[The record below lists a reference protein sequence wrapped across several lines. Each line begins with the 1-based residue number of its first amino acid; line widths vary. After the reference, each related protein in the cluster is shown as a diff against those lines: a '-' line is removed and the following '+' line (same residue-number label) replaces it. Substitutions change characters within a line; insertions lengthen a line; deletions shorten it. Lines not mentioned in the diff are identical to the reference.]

1 MKRLIVV
8 AIAAMALTG
17 AACQKQQNTGTTPP
31 PGGTD
36 NANETVTNNESV
48 NTNIPAVTTAQWQK
62 SATGWTASG
71 TPPACPTPL
80 AIQSPVSVR
89 LATSILYPGQTR
101 GGNYKAHG
109 GFRFDGLE
117 NSQVTVYA
125 PLSGSVVEA
134 SRYIEAGETQYMFDI
149 QTDCGLRFRFD
160 HLLTL
165 TPEFQTIADAL
176 PAAQVDDSRTT
187 PVDPSIAVTVGQ
199 PIATAVGF
207 AKAKNVSVDFG
218 VYDLRQKNAA
228 SANAAY
234 TASHDATYAQ
244 HALCWLNLLSS
255 VDAAFVKDLPAADAA
270 AGKTSDYCK

>member
-1 MKRLIVV
+1 MKRFIVV
-8 AIAAMALTG
+8 AIAAIALTG
-17 AACQKQQNTGTTPP
+17 AACQKQNTGTTPP

-36 NANETVTNNESV
+36 NSNQTVTNNESV
-48 NTNIPAVTTAQWQK
+48 NTNIPAVSAGEWQK
-62 SATGWTASG
+62 SATGWTSSG

-109 GFRFDGLE
+109 GFRFDGMD
-117 NSQVTVYA
+117 NSQVTVRV
-125 PLSGSVVEA
+125 PLSGKVVEA

-149 QTDCGLRFRFD
+149 QADCGLRFRFD

-165 TPEFQTIADAL
+165 SPEFQTIAEAL

-187 PVDPSIAVTVGQ
+187 PVDPPIAVTAGQ

-207 AKAKNVSVDFG
+207 AKTKNVAVDFG

-234 TASHDATYAQ
+234 AASHDAAYAQ
-244 HALCWLNLLSS
+244 HALCWFDLLPSE
-255 VDAAFVKDLPAADAA
+255 DAAYVKGLPAADAA